1 MSTVATSLIE
11 KTPGV
16 CGGKARVRNTR
27 IPVWLLVA
35 HRKFG
40 QSDAEVLDSYP
51 TLTQADLAAAW
62 DYYRD
67 NPVEIEQSIWLNDT
81 AANVPD
87 GSPVPAAVII
97 AGRLLGLDDATIR
110 EAFEPP
116 LPQDAVAAAWA
127 EYRADPA
134 RIARDLAALWQVG

>member
-1 MSTVATSLIE
+1 MSAVSTSFIE
-11 KTPGV
+11 KTAGV

-27 IPVWLLVA
+27 IPVWIIVLS
-35 HRKFG
+35 RKFG
-40 QSDAEVLDSYP
+40 ETDAQVLHSYP
-51 TLTQADLAAAW
+51 TLTQADLDAAW

-67 NPVEIEQSIWLNDT
+67 HPVEIEQSIWLNDT

-87 GSPVPAAVII
+87 GAAVSAAVIV
-97 AGRLLGLDDATIR
+97 AGRFLGLDDATIR

-116 LPQDAVAAAWA
+116 LSQGAIDAAWA

-134 RIARDLAALWQVG
+134 RIGRDLAALRPAG